1 MRSGVCRIW
10 PPNLLVFLS
19 PPLAAG
25 SSCLASCP
33 PQLLAPLLSHDI
45 NLSQWYLLFD
55 VTRKTHQTFYSWSM
69 SNAELDLEFKCPSPF
84 PWLLSYTLHTK
95 PDEQEISGIKRDHR
109 SVHTYLHHDPTIKII
124 NIPREH
130 WHCCACKQQNSKHLW
145 VMWVKSVNRNE
156 ISSYWDRNRGSGF
169 LTINETLFR

>member
-145 VMWVKSVNRNE
+145 VMWVKSVNSNE
-156 ISSYWDRNRGSGF
+156 ISN
-169 LTINETLFR
+169 